1 MFEKGAWTSL
11 VIPMPEIDEIVYLE
25 SNGVSMDEVIK
36 VAENLPL

>member
-1 MFEKGAWTSL
+1 
-11 VIPMPEIDEIVYLE
+11 MPEIDEIVYLE